1 MQIICFIWL
10 WYFGSSVLKKNT
22 SCEDLEMKL
31 WGEYLDLIEEKQ
43 QNQLRNAE
51 HFNCY
56 MVAGL
61 ASVKNWNTNQ
71 FISKRFE
78 TPLRN

>member
-1 MQIICFIWL
+1 
-10 WYFGSSVLKKNT
+10 VLKKNT
-22 SCEDLEMKL
+22 NCEDLEMK
-31 WGEYLDLIEEKQ
+31 LDLIEEKQ

-61 ASVKNWNTNQ
+61 ASVKN
-71 FISKRFE
+71 
-78 TPLRN
+78 